1 MRRVLAAISAEDG
14 HATTLIGPLAG
25 AVGGVLL
32 GIGAAN
38 DNDGLA
44 IGGGIVL
51 GVGLLAGSILHHM
64 VMDWEMYR
72 RTEK

>member
-1 MRRVLAAISAEDG
+1 MRRVLAAIRAEDG

-64 VMDWEMYR
+64 VMDWEMFR